1 MLRRWSDHMAGKG
14 ESKVAVIAAIAGN
27 LLVAIIKFVAAG
39 ITGSSAMV
47 AEGIHSLVDTGN
59 GGLVLLGMKRAAAPA
74 DAGHPFGHGKALYF
88 WTLIVA
94 ISIFG
99 IGGGMSVYE
108 GISALQHPSP
118 LENPLP
124 NYIVLAVAF
133 LIEGWAFLT
142 AMREF
147 NKARGQMPA
156 LEFVR
161 TSKDPSLFTVV
172 FEDLAA
178 MLGLIVAFLG
188 ILLGHL
194 FNNPLFDGGASV
206 VIGLILMSVAALL
219 ARESKGLL
227 VGEGVEPK
235 MLEEMRA
242 MVAAAEAV
250 ERVGDI
256 RTLYLGPNDLLV
268 NLNVAFRAQVAGEGV
283 HDAITRIEAA
293 LKGSYPEVRRVYVE
307 VESLADAKV
316 AAQG

>member
-1 MLRRWSDHMAGKG
+1 MAGKG
-14 ESKVAVIAAIAGN
+14 ESKVAVIAAIVGN

-59 GGLVLLGMKRAAAPA
+59 GGLVLLGMRRSAKPA
-74 DAGHPFGHGKALYF
+74 DAQHPFGHGKALYF

-108 GISALQHPSP
+108 GISALQHPSA
-118 LENPLP
+118 LENPMP

-133 LIEGWAFLT
+133 LIEGWAFFT

-178 MLGLIVAFLG
+178 MLGLIVALLG
-188 ILLGHL
+188 IFLGHL

-235 MLEEMRA
+235 VLEAMRA
-242 MVAAAEAV
+242 MVSADEAV

-268 NLNVAFRAQVAGEGV
+268 NLDIAFDSKLTGDGIHA
-283 HDAITRIEAA
+283 AITRVESA
-293 LKGSYPEVRRVYVE
+293 LKGVYPEVRRVYIE
-307 VESLADAKV
+307 AETLADTRSGS
-316 AAQG
+316 Q